1 MVNQILDVNVSK
13 IKLKSNET
21 LERHKARLV
30 AKGYTQKER
39 FDYQETFSP
48 IAKLTTVRLF
58 LALATI
64 YKWDLY
70 QLDAH
75 NAFLN
80 GDLNEEI
87 YMNLLPG
94 YQIKESHPKNSELI
108 CKLLKS
114 LYGLKQASHQWYS
127 KFSSSLISSWFP
139 AIKIGLF
146 IVHMGCE
153 IKICGT
159 ISVC

>member
-1 MVNQILDVNVSK
+1 MSK
-13 IKLKSNET
+13 VKLKSNET
-21 LERHKARLV
+21 FERHKAKLV
-30 AKGYTQKER
+30 AKGYTQKEG

-48 IAKLTTVRLF
+48 IAKLTTIRLF

-94 YQIKESHPKNSELI
+94 YQIKESHPKNSKLV

-114 LYGLKQASHQWYS
+114 LYGLKQDQWYS
-127 KFSSSLISSWFP
+127 KFSSSLISNGFQQS
-139 AIKIGLF
+139 KSSYSLF
-146 IVHMGCE
+146 TRHDNSRFVALL
-153 IKICGT
+153 
-159 ISVC
+159 V